1 METISK
7 KPELIG
13 NFIELISFLDKHKNE
28 PIEFTILEGE
38 LQLVE
43 PSDVYS
49 EDFIDLIDNH
59 SKKTGEKF
67 ITLLDYY
74 CLQLLYKGF
83 NVTEELTN
91 NGALIKIFR

>member
-1 METISK
+1 METITK
-7 KPELIG
+7 KPELIN
-13 NFIELISFLDKHKNE
+13 NFIEVISFLDKHNNE

-43 PSDVYS
+43 PSDLYS
-49 EDFIDLIDNH
+49 EDFISLINKH

-67 ITLLDYY
+67 HPLLDYY